1 METKGER
8 TRQLIID
15 RSLQL
20 FSVKGYYSTSINN
33 ILEATN
39 LTKGGLYGH
48 FDSKEAIWYAIY
60 EEAVQRWRQVVFDGV
75 NRITDPLQ
83 RIERVIENDLMNYLG
98 GHTFKGG
105 CFFLNALVELS
116 GQSPEM
122 SRKMLRGFISFSKLL
137 QRWLAEAESR
147 GQIRT
152 GLNHREIANFIF
164 ISLNGAAAL
173 YAVTRDDSVL
183 IQTNSQLH
191 HYVRQL
197 AARPATGSQEM

>member
-8 TRQLIID
+8 TRQLIIEK
-15 RSLQL
+15 SLQL
-20 FSVKGYYSTSINN
+20 FSVKGYHSTSINN
-33 ILEATN
+33 ILEATR

-48 FDSKEAIWYAIY
+48 FESKEAIWYAIY
-60 EEAVQRWRQVVFDGV
+60 DEAVKRWHRVVFEGV

-83 RIERVIENDLMNYLG
+83 RIEQVIENDLMNYLG
-98 GHTFKGG
+98 QNTFKGG

-122 SRKMLRGFISFSKLL
+122 SRHMLRGFISFSKLL
-137 QRWLAEAESR
+137 QQWLVQAESQ
-147 GQIRT
+147 GQIQP

-173 YAVTRDDSVL
+173 YAVTRDDNVL
-183 IQTNSQLH
+183 KQTTSQLQ
-191 HYVRQL
+191 HYVQQL
-197 AARPATGSQEM
+197 KA

>member
-8 TRQLIID
+8 TRQIIID
-15 RSLQL
+15 KSLQL
-20 FSVKGYYSTSINN
+20 FSVKGYHSTSINN
-33 ILEATN
+33 ILEATK

-60 EEAVQRWRQVVFDGV
+60 EEAVKRWHRVVFEGV

-83 RIERVIENDLMNYLG
+83 RIQQVIGNDLMIYLG
-98 GHTFKGG
+98 RNTFKGG

-122 SRKMLRGFISFSKLL
+122 SRILLRGFIGFSKLL
-137 QRWLAEAESR
+137 QRWLAEAESL
-147 GQIRT
+147 GQIRP

-173 YAVTRDDSVL
+173 YAATRDDSVL

-191 HYVRQL
+191 RYVEQL
-197 AARPATGSQEM
+197 RS